1 MNVRKITLIAVI
13 VVVPLVFAWSPS
25 ATESFI
31 LSAVPDT
38 VGGVGTNTATIYASF
53 RMAPEVSFRVTGPD
67 VWAVSDMTMGE
78 DVTQE
83 DPIVLMNDGAAVIDL
98 AFHLGAEDIIT
109 APDAVPWT
117 SRDNW
122 GGSVTPSEYTLG
134 LILCDPT
141 ITTGPDIVEFE
152 VDDILRPG
160 GPVWYSASGQFR
172 PFTSTLVYEH
182 EGSVSLSLFSA
193 DGMNTVN
200 SYFRLQLTRSGSLDD
215 YPHAARVVVTC
226 RLSSG

>member
-1 MNVRKITLIAVI
+1 LAACFIAPI
-13 VVVPLVFAWSPS
+13 LMAWSPS
-25 ATESFI
+25 VTESFV

-53 RMAPEVSFRVTGPD
+53 RIAPEVSYRVTGPD

-78 DVTQE
+78 DITQE
-83 DPIVLMNDGAAVIDL
+83 DPIVLMNDGAAVIDF
-98 AFHLGAEDIIT
+98 AFHLGAEDIVT

-134 LILCDPT
+134 LVLCDPAV
-141 ITTGPDIVEFE
+141 TTGPDIMEFE
-152 VDDILRPG
+152 TDDILRPG
-160 GPVWYSASGQFR
+160 SPIWYLTAGQFR
-172 PFTSTLVYEH
+172 PFTSSLVYEH

-200 SYFRLQLTRSGSLDD
+200 SFFRLQLTRSGSLDD

-226 RLSSG
+226 RISSG